1 MSLDYILTLIIF
13 SNIFSILTL
22 SLNVLI
28 GYAGQVSLGHAAFFG
43 IGAYTSAI
51 LSVKFGFGYWWTLLL
66 SVLISGIVGF
76 LLGLPSLRVRHDF
89 LVLATIG
96 INFVVVSIF
105 KYIDFFGGPYGI
117 IGIPMARIFGID
129 MSTPQFALYTTIWLI
144 IVVILMVHINRVY
157 LRYGFES
164 IKENEWAAESIGVSV
179 PRFKIYAFAISGAI
193 AGLAGNL
200 WAYQMGMVFPD
211 DFSFPVSVTV
221 LTMLVLGGMGTIS
234 GPILGAYLLTFLPE
248 MLRFIQDYRMLLYG
262 LIIVVVMMYQPSGLL
277 GKNGILRGIFKG
289 WKRAEGR

>member
-1 MSLDYILTLIIF
+1 MTLDYILTLITF

-28 GYAGQVSLGHAAFFG
+28 GQAGQVSLGHAAFFG

-51 LSVKFGFGYWWTLLL
+51 LATKFGMGYWWTLLF
-66 SVLISGIVGF
+66 SVLTGGIVGL
-76 LLGLPSLRVRHDF
+76 LLGLPSLRVKHDF

-96 INFVVVSIF
+96 MNFVVVSIF

-117 IGIPMARIFGID
+117 TGIPIAKIFG
-129 MSTPQFALYTTIWLI
+129 MELSTAGFAIYTTVWLI
-144 IVVILMVHINRVY
+144 IIILLLLYLERVY
-157 LRYGFES
+157 LRHAFEA
-164 IKENEWAAESIGVSV
+164 IKENEDAAESIGVSV
-179 PRFKIYAFAISGAI
+179 PRFKIYAFAIAGAL

-200 WAYQMGMVFPD
+200 WTYQMGMVFPD
-211 DFSFPVSVTV
+211 DFSFPVSITI
-221 LTMLVLGGMGTIS
+221 LTMLVLGGLGTIS

-262 LIIVVVMMYQPSGLL
+262 AIIVLVMMYQPSGLL
-277 GKNGILRGIFKG
+277 GKEGMLRKIFK
-289 WKRAEGR
+289 R